1 MSERHTVLRSMHDL
15 GLAAWF
21 GGSLM
26 GAVGVNGAAAKVSDS
41 RQRLGVA
48 SAGWARWTPVNAAAI
63 GTHVAGAAGE
73 LITESPRMLV
83 QSGVGKMSAVKTG
96 LTVAALAVTG
106 YSRLLG
112 MQLQKSSEA
121 PVVATTAPENGT
133 PRDVAARQRQL
144 RVLQWVIPALT
155 GGLIVVTALAG
166 EQQKPGQV
174 YRGVLARMSG
184 IGRRSRGL
192 QQMTAGGMA
201 ARRIRGMAG
210 KGMGGMA
217 GKGMGGM
224 AGKGMG
230 GMAGKAMHGMAGK
243 GMGGM
248 VGRGMSGMTGR
259 GMNGMAGKG
268 RSGMTGEGVRAV
280 LTRATSGMA
289 GMRVARM
296 AVAKLRH

>member
-21 GGSLM
+21 GGALM
-26 GAVGVNGAAAKVSDS
+26 GAIGVNGAAAKVSDS

-83 QSGVGKMSAVKTG
+83 QSGVGRMSAVKTG
-96 LTVAALAVTG
+96 LTVAALAATG
-106 YSRLLG
+106 YSRMLG
-112 MQLQKSSEA
+112 MQLEKTTEA

-133 PRDVAARQRQL
+133 PPGVAARQRQL

-174 YRGVLARMSG
+174 VQGMLNRMNGITYRT
-184 IGRRSRGL
+184 RSMR
-192 QQMTAGGMA
+192 GMA
-201 ARRIRGMAG
+201 GKQLRGMAG
-210 KGMGGMA
+210 KGLGGMA
-217 GKGMGGM
+217 VARGMRGMADKGMAVRNLRGM
-224 AGKGMG
+224 ATR
-230 GMAGKAMHGMAGK
+230 AMP
-243 GMGGM
+243 GM
-248 VGRGMSGMTGR
+248 VG
-259 GMNGMAGKG
+259 
-268 RSGMTGEGVRAV
+268 
-280 LTRATSGMA
+280 
-289 GMRVARM
+289 MRIARQ